1 MNGQQQK
8 DKRRMHR
15 NGGRQRKA
23 MAKFELP
30 FIERNVSR
38 HHKVRYYY
46 RVDGKR
52 IGRLPD
58 NPESAEFT
66 AEYWRIRNGMS
77 EAASTDASA
86 GLSNSAKQG
95 SFHHLC
101 INYLQ
106 SSAYMSLDKTTQ
118 AKRRSIIDS
127 MLLERI
133 SPTSPHIF
141 AKMPVSELDTGN
153 IEVLRDRKKDTPFA
167 ADERLKILRQI
178 FEAGIPKLVKQNHA
192 KLVKS
197 FRKKTEGHATLHA
210 DDIAQYI
217 NKHGVHSKAVLALT
231 ILMYTG
237 VRVSDLALMGAQ
249 HRRGD
254 VITLRVFKNRNRNPI
269 TLELPVHPILDAVLK
284 LHPAKTMTYVTT
296 EHDKPFSIKGLGNR
310 ISDWFTQAGLPH
322 LTAHSVRKGLATNIA
337 ENEATDLMLEG
348 MFGWKDSKTSKI
360 YTRNAQRSKLARQ
373 AVSKID
379 WGVLGKVLPHPILD
393 EEFQTNMDK
402 KSAK

>member
-8 DKRRMHR
+8 DKRQMHR
-15 NGGRQRKA
+15 NGGHQRKA

-46 RVDGKR
+46 RIEGNR

-66 AEYWRIRNGMS
+66 VEYWRIRNGLS
-77 EAASTDASA
+77 VAASNDESA

-133 SPTSPHIF
+133 SPNSPHIF
-141 AKMPVSELDTGN
+141 AKMPISELDTGN
-153 IEVLRDRKKDTPFA
+153 IEVLRDRKKDAPFA

-192 KLVKS
+192 KLFKS

-237 VRVSDLALMGAQ
+237 VRVSDLALMGSQ

-254 VITLRVFKNRNRNPI
+254 VISLRVFKNRNRNPI

-360 YTRNAQRSKLARQ
+360 YTRNA
-373 AVSKID
+373 
-379 WGVLGKVLPHPILD
+379 
-393 EEFQTNMDK
+393 
-402 KSAK
+402 

>member
-1 MNGQQQK
+1 
-8 DKRRMHR
+8 MHR
-15 NGGRQRKA
+15 YGEHLLKA
-23 MAKFELP
+23 MAKLSLP
-30 FIERNVSR
+30 YIERNVSR

-46 RVDGKR
+46 RFEGKR
-52 IGRLPD
+52 IARLPD
-58 NPESAEFT
+58 NPESAEFAT
-66 AEYWRIRNGMS
+66 EYWRIRHGMTDT
-77 EAASTDASA
+77 ASPNNDAT
-86 GLSNSAKQG
+86 LSNLPQHG
-95 SFHHLC
+95 TFHHLC
-101 INYLQ
+101 VNYLQ
-106 SSAYMSLDKTTQ
+106 SSAYKSLEKTTQ

-133 SPTSPHIF
+133 APNSTLIF
-141 AKMPVSELDTGN
+141 AKMPISELDVGN
-153 IEVLRDRKKDTPFA
+153 IQVLRDRKKDTPFA
-167 ADERLKILRQI
+167 ADERLKILRQV
-178 FEAGIPKLVKQNHA
+178 FESGIPKLVKQNHA

-210 DDIAQYI
+210 DDIVKYI
-217 NKHGVHSKAVLALT
+217 TKHGLKSKAVLVLT

-237 VRVSDLALMGAQ
+237 VRVSDLALMGHQ

-254 VITLRVFKNRNRNPI
+254 VISLRVFKNRNRNPV
-269 TLELPVHPILDAVLK
+269 TLDLPVHPILDAVLK
-284 LHPAKTMTYVTT
+284 MHPAKAMTYVTT
-296 EHDKPFSIKGLGNR
+296 ENGKPFSIKGLGNR

-379 WGVLGKVLPHPILD
+379 WGDLGNILPHPNF
-393 EEFQTNMDK
+393 EGEFHDNNEIK
-402 KSAK
+402 KAR